1 MLWSSDVVFTKRDML
16 ERKSK
21 TLLVTLEMKFAACVT
36 LCRTGTAQSG
46 AMQELKG
53 IETAL

>member
-1 MLWSSDVVFTKRDML
+1 ML

-36 LCRTGTAQSG
+36 LCRTGTAQRR

-53 IETAL
+53 IETALC